1 MSSKVDK
8 ARAWD
13 AIHAVRD
20 AEREHCAEIAERLAD
35 QGRDGYQIA
44 KVIRAGKRPPAPK
57 GRIFDKSAIP
67 GARTTPS
74 NP

>member
-1 MSSKVDK
+1 MTSKVDK

-13 AIHAVRD
+13 AIRALRD

-44 KVIRAGKRPPAPK
+44 KVIRAGKRPSPSALDASTPAQRLPE
-57 GRIFDKSAIP
+57 
-67 GARTTPS
+67 
-74 NP
+74 

>member
-1 MSSKVDK
+1 MTSKVDK

-20 AEREHCAEIAERLAD
+20 AEREHCAEIAERLAE

-44 KVIRAGKRPPAPK
+44 KVIRAGKRRSPEPSSQTRGAP
-57 GRIFDKSAIP
+57 
-67 GARTTPS
+67 
-74 NP
+74 

>member
-8 ARAWD
+8 SRAWD

-44 KVIRAGKRPPAPK
+44 RVIRAGKRPRPAV
-57 GRIFDKSAIP
+57 GSEEAN
-67 GARTTPS
+67 G
-74 NP
+74 

>member
-1 MSSKVDK
+1 MNSKVDK

-20 AEREHCAEIAERLAD
+20 AEREHCAEIAERLAE

-44 KVIRAGKRPPAPK
+44 KVIRAGKHR
-57 GRIFDKSAIP
+57 
-67 GARTTPS
+67 TPS
-74 NP
+74 PISEEQR